1 METHRIHP
9 ELLERQVRVL
19 VVGCGGSGSAVVAGL
34 PYLQQSLVARGHP
47 GGLHVTV
54 VDGDTIS
61 PTNCIRQPFAKSE
74 VGLNKAIVLVNRLNL
89 FWGLKWEAVPAHLKP
104 GTFISRSYS
113 GDALR
118 AHIVVGCVDTRA
130 ARAAIRDAVGNWS
143 TVSYWLDLGNNAD
156 SGQFILGEPLNE
168 RNRRSKLRLRTAGEL
183 FPEIVDPTLNDEGQP
198 SCSAAAALERQEP
211 FINSTL
217 AQHALALLAR
227 LFRYSELSNHGGFI
241 NLATGTS
248 SVLRIDP
255 QCWKRTRSVSTGLK
269 GSQFHR
275 FGGSHS
281 AKKYAFGHTKAP
293 AGSASEIL
301 PRSNFGRSQR
311 TINANRY
318 PPAHPRGETMLK
330 RGALGGYRGSI
341 LWPGRGR
348 SQRTRDPIGR

>member
-19 VVGCGGSGSAVVAGL
+19 VVGCGGTGSAVVAGL
-34 PYLQQSLVARGHP
+34 PYLHQSLVARGHP
-47 GGLHVTV
+47 GGLQVTV
-54 VDGDTIS
+54 VDGETIF
-61 PTNCIRQPFAKSE
+61 PTNCVRQPFARSE

-89 FWGLKWEAVPAHLKP
+89 FWGLKWQAVPVHLRQ

-113 GDALR
+113 GDDLR

-168 RNRRSKLRLRTAGEL
+168 RNRRARLRLRTAAEL
-183 FPEIVDPTLNDEGQP
+183 FPEIVDPTLDDDGEP

-227 LFRYSELSNHGGFI
+227 LFRYGEISYHGGFV
-241 NLATGTS
+241 NLATGAT

-255 QCWKRTRSVSTGLK
+255 RYWKRTRRVSK
-269 GSQFHR
+269 
-275 FGGSHS
+275 HS
-281 AKKYAFGHTKAP
+281 
-293 AGSASEIL
+293 SRL
-301 PRSNFGRSQR
+301 RQSNSNSQR
-311 TINANRY
+311 V
-318 PPAHPRGETMLK
+318 
-330 RGALGGYRGSI
+330 
-341 LWPGRGR
+341 
-348 SQRTRDPIGR
+348 